1 MKKAHYF
8 FIPLMLILGACT
20 TTAPKPEIKKTQLE
34 IRELQTRSYD
44 TKDVKLVMKAVMHA
58 LQDDNFIIQQ
68 ANIDLGLL
76 TAQKEVDLEKV
87 AEEEG
92 GEGLSLGQALAIG
105 AAVVAV
111 GAAIVILGNKNKD
124 KSHNDSG
131 VYRNEPHPSGRE
143 EERTFEKTGITEAS
157 VNISEFGDKTRV
169 RINFRLK
176 ILDNK
181 GGTAE
186 VKQIDDPKFYQ
197 TFFSKVDKAVF
208 LGKEKV
214 Q

>member
-1 MKKAHYF
+1 MKKALFF
-8 FIPLMLILGACT
+8 FIPLVLILGACA
-20 TTAPKPEIKKTQLE
+20 TTAPKPEVKKTQLE

-44 TKDVKLVMKAVMHA
+44 TKDVKMVMKAVMHA

-111 GAAIVILGNKNKD
+111 GAAIVILGKKNKSD
-124 KSHNDSG
+124 NDDSG
-131 VYRNEPHPSGRE
+131 VYRNEPHPTGRDE
-143 EERTFEKTGITEAS
+143 EPTFEKTGITEAS

-208 LGKEKV
+208 LGKENV